1 MATQRLPRYD
11 CDLCEAQFSDVGNLR
26 RHKMTKHE
34 GVKYNCDQCDAEFS
48 EQGNLKRH
56 KLTKHDGI
64 RYDCNQCEARFYDQ
78 NTLKKHQ
85 LTKHEG
91 VKIDGEGN
99 TRPTNSYSCQIC
111 GFKCGKKP
119 NLKSHI
125 KRRHCTDTLSI
136 KELEEM
142 YPEMYKCHDPNLP
155 DDGKGTGTGM
165 AHPQQQNPAGMKYP
179 GMGGGLPQGNGG
191 ANHFAKQEQVELL
204 YCSLAEST
212 FDFAVGRVW
221 RPGMGSGPTV
231 TASIHTH
238 GLFSNMIVLFQ
249 IHCDIL
255 N

>member
-1 MATQRLPRYD
+1 
-11 CDLCEAQFSDVGNLR
+11 
-26 RHKMTKHE
+26 MTKHE

-91 VKIDGEGN
+91 VKIDGDGN

-111 GFKCGKKP
+111 GFKCAKKP

-142 YPEMYKCHDPNLP
+142 YPEMYKCHDPNVAE
-155 DDGKGTGTGM
+155 DGTKGTTVM
-165 AHPQQQNPAGMKYP
+165 QQQQQQQNPAGMKYP
-179 GMGGGLPQGNGG
+179 GMGGGGLPQGNGG
-191 ANHFAKQEQVELL
+191 ANHFAKQEQVSRWWVYDAPIADFL
-204 YCSLAEST
+204 YRACNSLSHLIFCSRTGQEDKPGL
-212 FDFAVGRVW
+212 RVNSHCLN
-221 RPGMGSGPTV
+221 P
-231 TASIHTH
+231 HTWSVPH
-238 GLFSNMIVLFQ
+238 FSN
-249 IHCDIL
+249 
-255 N
+255 

>member
-1 MATQRLPRYD
+1 
-11 CDLCEAQFSDVGNLR
+11 
-26 RHKMTKHE
+26 MTKHE

-91 VKIDGEGN
+91 VKIDGDGN

-111 GFKCGKKP
+111 GFKCAKKP

-142 YPEMYKCHDPNLP
+142 YPEMYKCHDPNVP
-155 DDGKGTGTGM
+155 EDGTKGTTVM
-165 AHPQQQNPAGMKYP
+165 QQQQQQQNPAGMKYP
-179 GMGGGLPQGNGG
+179 GMGGGPLPQGNGG
-191 ANHFAKQEQVELL
+191 ANHFAKQEQVRR
-204 YCSLAEST
+204 SWA
-212 FDFAVGRVW
+212 
-221 RPGMGSGPTV
+221 
-231 TASIHTH
+231 
-238 GLFSNMIVLFQ
+238 
-249 IHCDIL
+249 
-255 N
+255 

>member
-1 MATQRLPRYD
+1 MPEVKKEFTDEEMKERFQ
-11 CDLCEAQFSDVGNLR
+11 CDQCEAHFSAPGNLARHKLTEHEGVRYACDQCGAEFTAQGNLR
-26 RHKMTKHE
+26 RHKLSKHE
-34 GVKYNCDQCDAEFS
+34 QVRWECDLCKSTFTD
-48 EQGNLKRH
+48 QGNLKRH

-155 DDGKGTGTGM
+155 DDVKGTTAGM
-165 AHPQQQNPAGMKYP
+165 PHPQQQNPA
-179 GMGGGLPQGNGG
+179 
-191 ANHFAKQEQVELL
+191 
-204 YCSLAEST
+204 
-212 FDFAVGRVW
+212 
-221 RPGMGSGPTV
+221 
-231 TASIHTH
+231 
-238 GLFSNMIVLFQ
+238 
-249 IHCDIL
+249 
-255 N
+255 